1 MEKVLHYIHDPL
13 CGWCYGASALTEA
26 AASLA
31 PGQFEIR
38 LHAGGLFQS
47 TRLSDA
53 NRAHIRSA
61 DTRIGEITGQVFG
74 QAYLNGLLG
83 DPATVYDSSQPIRGI
98 LAADAIKPGSG
109 LAMLKALQRAHY
121 QSGLRIV
128 EMRTIVKVA
137 EAIGLDAMQF
147 TRAFETVGANELTEH
162 LKSTHELMRKV
173 GVQGYPAFVAQVG
186 SYYERLPHDRFYG
199 NADAFADQV
208 AHLLITKRDA
218 DVPE

>member
-38 LHAGGLFQS
+38 LHAGGLFQR

-61 DTRIGEITGQVFG
+61 DARIGEITGQAFG

-83 DPATVYDSSQPIRGI
+83 DPATVYDSSLPIRGI
-98 LAADAIKPGSG
+98 LAADTVKPGSG
-109 LAMLKALQRAHY
+109 LVMLKALQRAHY

-128 EMRTIVKVA
+128 EMPTIMQMA
-137 EAIGLDAMQF
+137 ETSGLDAEQF
-147 TRAFETVGANELTEH
+147 ARAFETIGNNELTEH
-162 LKSTHELMRKV
+162 LKRTHEFMRKM
-173 GVQGYPAFVAQVG
+173 GIQGYPAFVAQVG
-186 SYYERLPHDRFYG
+186 PHYEQLPHDRFYG
-199 NADAFADQV
+199 NAEAFAEQV
-208 AHLLITKRDA
+208 ARVLVNKRDA
-218 DVPE
+218 GVPE